1 LSSDSNSPEKAKHF
15 VKEEAE
21 SVGSSMKITELPE
34 DEIFCMSVAIREFEE
49 RYRELLRADRSAR
62 LGELTAS
69 LAHELNQPLAAI
81 LSNAQAGLRFL
92 ASGKNDPDL
101 FREILQ
107 NIVRDDKRA
116 ADVIRGLRSM
126 VKKGKPRKD
135 PLNVNDLITDVL
147 VVIHSELIARDIM
160 IKTHFDETLPSVIV
174 DKTQIQQV
182 LLNLIMNA
190 ADAMAQ
196 TPHERRRVI
205 LRTKMSA
212 GFVHV
217 AVRDAGPGITA
228 EDAGRIFEPFY
239 STKRDGIGMGLAIC
253 KSIIMDHGGRIWAEN
268 NPEGGATFS
277 FALKVKNYD

>member
-1 LSSDSNSPEKAKHF
+1 
-15 VKEEAE
+15 
-21 SVGSSMKITELPE
+21 
-34 DEIFCMSVAIREFEE
+34 
-49 RYRELLRADRSAR
+49 
-62 LGELTAS
+62 
-69 LAHELNQPLAAI
+69 
-81 LSNAQAGLRFL
+81 LRFL

-126 VKKGKPRKD
+126 VKKGEPRKD
-135 PLNVNDLITDVL
+135 PVKVNDLLDDVI
-147 VVIHSELIARDIM
+147 VVIQSELIARDIM
-160 IKTHFDETLPSVIV
+160 IETRFDKTLPSVTV

-196 TPHERRRVI
+196 IPHERRRVI
-205 LRTKMSA
+205 LRTGKSA

-239 STKRDGIGMGLAIC
+239 STKSDGLGMGLTIC
-253 KSIIMDHGGRIWAEN
+253 RSIIMDHGGRIWAEN

-277 FALKVKNYD
+277 FSLQVKNYDR